1 MIKRD
6 YSEYKGY
13 VADVPEVPYP
23 FSRKKL
29 MEVWDMAETKTLN
42 LERIINILKE
52 HKEELKERY
61 GIKGIGVFGSYVRG
75 EYKEKSDLDIL
86 VEFEEDADVDLL
98 KFVNMENYLSE
109 LIGVKVD
116 LVERSGL
123 KPRIGK
129 HILKEVIPVWK
140 ER

>member
-1 MIKRD
+1 MVEIKN
-6 YSEYKGY
+6 
-13 VADVPEVPYP
+13 
-23 FSRKKL
+23 
-29 MEVWDMAETKTLN
+29 LN

-52 HKEELKERY
+52 HKEELRGKYGVKEM
-61 GIKGIGVFGSYVRG
+61 GVFGSYVRG

-86 VEFEEDADVDLL
+86 VEFEEEAEIGLL

-116 LVERSGL
+116 LVEKSAL

-129 HILKEVIPVWK
+129 HILKEVVPL
-140 ER
+140 

>member
-1 MIKRD
+1 M
-6 YSEYKGY
+6 
-13 VADVPEVPYP
+13 
-23 FSRKKL
+23 
-29 MEVWDMAETKTLN
+29 
-42 LERIINILKE
+42 
-52 HKEELKERY
+52 
-61 GIKGIGVFGSYVRG
+61 RG
-75 EYKEKSDLDIL
+75 EYKGKSDLDIL

-129 HILKEVIPVWK
+129 HILKEVIPI
-140 ER
+140 